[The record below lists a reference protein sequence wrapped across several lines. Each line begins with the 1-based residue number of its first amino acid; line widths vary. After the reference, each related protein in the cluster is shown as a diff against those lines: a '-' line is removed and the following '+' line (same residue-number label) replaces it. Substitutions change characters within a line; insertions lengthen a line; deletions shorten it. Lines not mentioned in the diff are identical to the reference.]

1 MIKYITDNLVS
12 SVLILTRL
20 CLARFYIRVGYWFKL
35 SNFRRSR
42 GYSYEHSLVQRL
54 NIGDWCARRLG
65 GSSAGLPDIVAV
77 NNKTSVLLSIE
88 AKSGT
93 GDALYIP
100 QDQIRR
106 CILIQNMFG
115 YYKRRYTIFAFKFM
129 RKKRFVRKG
138 QTVYEPR
145 KLVEYYKSIEKVGN
159 IEAISMIKCTYDGK
173 TYEFRNE
180 SFVESNLIEFPMPFS
195 SASGSQSRS
204 SIALPF
210 MKRTSIGVWRLEEVC
225 PICFRFLSTIYDKK
239 RIKNVRVFSPEST
252 ERACNST
259 YHKKL
264 TDSFRS

>member
-1 MIKYITDNLVS
+1 M
-12 SVLILTRL
+12 
-20 CLARFYIRVGYWFKL
+20 

-77 NNKTSVLLSIE
+77 NNKKSVLLSIE

-106 CILIQNMFG
+106 CIMIQNMFG

-129 RKKRFVRKG
+129 KKKRYVRKG

-180 SFVESNLIEFPMPFS
+180 RFVESNLIEFHMPFT

-204 SIALPF
+204 SITVPLV
-210 MKRTSIGVWRLEEVC
+210 KRTSIGV
-225 PICFRFLSTIYDKK
+225 
-239 RIKNVRVFSPEST
+239 
-252 ERACNST
+252 
-259 YHKKL
+259 
-264 TDSFRS
+264 

>member
-1 MIKYITDNLVS
+1 
-12 SVLILTRL
+12 
-20 CLARFYIRVGYWFKL
+20 
-35 SNFRRSR
+35 
-42 GYSYEHSLVQRL
+42 VQRL

-77 NNKTSVLLSIE
+77 NNKKSVLLSIE

-106 CILIQNMFG
+106 CIMIQNMFG

-129 RKKRFVRKG
+129 KKKRYVRKG

-145 KLVEYYKSIEKVGN
+145 KLVEYYKSIEKVGD

-180 SFVESNLIEFPMPFS
+180 RFVESNLIEFHMPFTS
-195 SASGSQSRS
+195 TSGSQGHS
-204 SIALPF
+204 SITVPLV
-210 MKRTSIGVWRLEEVC
+210 KRTSISV
-225 PICFRFLSTIYDKK
+225 
-239 RIKNVRVFSPEST
+239 
-252 ERACNST
+252 
-259 YHKKL
+259 
-264 TDSFRS
+264 

>member
-1 MIKYITDNLVS
+1 M
-12 SVLILTRL
+12 
-20 CLARFYIRVGYWFKL
+20 
-35 SNFRRSR
+35 
-42 GYSYEHSLVQRL
+42 QRL

-77 NNKTSVLLSIE
+77 NNKTSILLSIE

-93 GDALYIP
+93 GDALYVP

-106 CILIQNMFG
+106 CILIQDMFG

-129 RKKRFVRKG
+129 KKKRFVRKG

-180 SFVESNLIEFPMPFS
+180 SFVESNLIEFPMPFT

-204 SIALPF
+204 SITLPF
-210 MKRTSIGVWRLEEVC
+210 MKRTSIGV
-225 PICFRFLSTIYDKK
+225 
-239 RIKNVRVFSPEST
+239 
-252 ERACNST
+252 
-259 YHKKL
+259 
-264 TDSFRS
+264 